1 MDSKNKVITTMQ
13 IDKSKAP
20 PPMIK
25 TTSLSMHELPYGK
38 ISKEELKETLETV
51 AKNPEKKRKVKTD
64 EK

>member
-1 MDSKNKVITTMQ
+1 MDSKNKVITMME
-13 IDKSKAP
+13 IDTSKAP

-25 TTSLSMHELPYGK
+25 TTSLSMHELPYGNVTT
-38 ISKEELKETLETV
+38 EEMNETFEAV